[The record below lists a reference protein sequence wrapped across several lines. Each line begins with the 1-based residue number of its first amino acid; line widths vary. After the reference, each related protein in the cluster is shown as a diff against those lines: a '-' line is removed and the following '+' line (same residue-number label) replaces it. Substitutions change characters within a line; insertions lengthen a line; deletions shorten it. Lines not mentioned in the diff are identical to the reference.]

1 MRCATGLGAAALA
14 AALLVTGAAP
24 GTTHA
29 LWRDEAPAAGATVS
43 SGLLDVELAAQGD
56 LAPLVMVPG
65 TQATADYRLTTT
77 LGGDN
82 LDARLRLGVPAWRDA
97 QLLDA
102 LDVSVELRRDGALV
116 GTGTLGPQGQV
127 LFGGSPD
134 VPVELAAG
142 ATTFDVTLVV
152 TMPFDENLDGLGP
165 DASDFR
171 LPDGELVADL
181 WQVRPGDED
190 HDDGRLWDD
199 TQAVPV
205 PAVSVARMVE
215 TRSEVTDPE
224 VAASGSAA
232 SPLPAPLADAQPTPD
247 GSATESPDDD
257 SLDTGSLPGTGSPS
271 DTGSSDTE
279 SPDDAAPVDE
289 EPVGDT
295 QTGAGQ
301 VPAAPEAD
309 QAAGTADGQPAVTAD
324 DPPWAAELVTLLAD
338 AGIDPATLDLDAPL
352 PTSVEQ
358 WAADRALPTT
368 DVVAWLRERQP

>member
-1 MRCATGLGAAALA
+1 MRCTTGLGAAALA
-14 AALLVTGAAP
+14 AALLVTGTAP
-24 GTTHA
+24 GGTHA

-43 SGLLDVELAAQGD
+43 SGLLDVGLAAQGD
-56 LAPLVMVPG
+56 VAPLVMVPG

-97 QLLDA
+97 PLLDA

-134 VPVELAAG
+134 VPAELAAG

-190 HDDGRLWDD
+190 LDDDRLWDD
-199 TQAVPV
+199 TQAVPAPV
-205 PAVSVARMVE
+205 VSVARMVE
-215 TRSEVTDPE
+215 TRSEAPAPRGAE
-224 VAASGSAA
+224 AGSATA
-232 SPLPAPLADAQPTPD
+232 PLPPAPADAQPTPD

-257 SLDTGSLPGTGSPS
+257 SPDTDSP
-271 DTGSSDTE
+271 DTE
-279 SPDDAAPVDE
+279 SPATGSPDDAAPADE
-289 EPVGDT
+289 APVGDP

-301 VPAAPEAD
+301 APAAPEAD
-309 QAAGTADGQPAVTAD
+309 QVAGTTEDQPAVTAD
-324 DPPWAAELVTLLAD
+324 DPPWAAELLTLLED
-338 AGIDPATLDLDAPL
+338 AGIDPATIDLDAPL
-352 PTSVEQ
+352 PAPVEQ
-358 WAADRALPTT
+358 WAADRAVPTT
-368 DVVAWLRERQP
+368 DVVAWLREGQP